1 MLDAIHHG
9 AKKRQLQQEM
19 LGLGEHFLP
28 APPWRIGE
36 DELRHY
42 CGEELCDLRKN
53 HCLWRKI
60 IRPSFFFVFFFFFFS
75 ADRSCSEHV
84 KEGCV
89 LVIMATPS
97 NFYKN
102 SVHAYARELDLSSVL
117 ENLHG
122 ILLPLEFLLSWD
134 KFCMRNVCQ
143 SGQAVGDHSS
153 GFRVLMCCH
162 PFQLPHLWLF
172 LTNTQIGWE

>member
-1 MLDAIHHG
+1 
-9 AKKRQLQQEM
+9 
-19 LGLGEHFLP
+19 
-28 APPWRIGE
+28 
-36 DELRHY
+36 
-42 CGEELCDLRKN
+42 
-53 HCLWRKI
+53 
-60 IRPSFFFVFFFFFFS
+60 
-75 ADRSCSEHV
+75 
-84 KEGCV
+84 
-89 LVIMATPS
+89 MATPS

-122 ILLPLEFLLSWD
+122 RLPLEFLLSWD

-162 PFQLPHLWLF
+162 PFELHSNWLRVGPRNSLEGCILETVDGVKEIHFSYKPPSCFF
-172 LTNTQIGWE
+172 LS